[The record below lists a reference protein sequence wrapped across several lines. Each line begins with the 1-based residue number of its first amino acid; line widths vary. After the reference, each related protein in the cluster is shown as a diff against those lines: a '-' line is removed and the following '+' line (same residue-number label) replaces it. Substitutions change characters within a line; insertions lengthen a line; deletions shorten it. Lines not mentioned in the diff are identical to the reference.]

1 MLTLNQTPG
10 NNSDSIWVM
19 RLRGE
24 GNNLV
29 TNGGFDSSDGWT
41 MSGDW
46 AISGGVADY
55 TYVDDMT
62 GSIYRT
68 ISSVTAESY
77 TLEYEIIE
85 NNTTTNILY
94 LIGSGSYIISATYML
109 LDATVGKHSIN
120 IKCVNSTTTIGFYIS
135 GSAPG
140 KTLKLDN
147 IKLRKF
153 DNITYIATRDIS
165 LDNNYIGK
173 ILNRENN
180 LTEISFESTTESSG
194 GCGNVTSFTI
204 NISRY
209 ISESSLTDFFNSF
222 YPSSDGGFIVG
233 RVIDLGVVWTGA
245 TTDAEITWLFRG
257 RIIDYSYL
265 QRQLQLVI
273 FQESEITNKELPYY
287 SIQKDFNNGVSYY
300 TNAPTENLGL
310 SIPIVYGS
318 FDRTSLAFNIKQLFP
333 SPCIDKRYLIFA
345 QSSHKLYSQ
354 NHPGFTNSLFK
365 YIDSLDT
372 YMVLI
377 PDNGTSNNYN
387 YISRVQLYS
396 PSRVSS
402 ESVYGR
408 LYLVPKGIGKTSDVN
423 DIENILND
431 TDTTYV
437 VLNDADELGVKLAS
451 GSSGDVGILGQLTN
465 DIRFFVEW
473 QSTNGDQR
481 QIALRGYNE
490 ALGTPA
496 YVNLAVENTTL
507 TGAGWELTELGL
519 GDYITNKSNADLPWT
534 IEEICSMSYVAINN
548 SGAGGAVSGDIN
560 IRVAYVLLNNI
571 IVVGTFKKSNVRALS
586 GSGGYI

>member
-1 MLTLNQTPG
+1 MITLNQTTG
-10 NNSDSIWVM
+10 NNSSVIWV
-19 RLRGE
+19 LRI
-24 GNNLV
+24 L
-29 TNGGFDSSDGWT
+29 TDT
-41 MSGDW
+41 P
-46 AISGGVADY
+46 
-55 TYVDDMT
+55 
-62 GSIYRT
+62 IY
-68 ISSVTAESY
+68 
-77 TLEYEIIE
+77 
-85 NNTTTNILY
+85 
-94 LIGSGSYIISATYML
+94 IGTKA
-109 LDATVGKHSIN
+109 
-120 IKCVNSTTTIGFYIS
+120 
-135 GSAPG
+135 
-140 KTLKLDN
+140 
-147 IKLRKF
+147 
-153 DNITYIATRDIS
+153 IS
-165 LDNNYIGK
+165 LDNDYIQA
-173 ILNRENN
+173 LNTDIGDIYQVSTVENGGGAG
-180 LTEISFESTTESSG
+180 EVSSF
-194 GCGNVTSFTI
+194 SF
-204 NISRY
+204 NISRF
-209 ISESSLTDFFNSF
+209 L
-222 YPSSDGGFIVG
+222 SDGSLSGFINEFFPASG
-233 RVIDLGVVWTGA
+233 GVRLVSKLVDYGFCWEGA
-245 TTDAEITWLFRG
+245 TSDTEITWLMRG
-257 RIIDYSYL
+257 RITNYEYFPRFLNLIVL
-265 QRQLQLVI
+265 
-273 FQESEITNKELPYY
+273 QESEITNKELPYY

-300 TNAPTENLGL
+300 TNAPTENLGV

-318 FDRTSLAFNIKQLFP
+318 FDRTSLSFDIKQLWP
-333 SPCIDKRYLIFA
+333 SPSISKTYLMFA
-345 QSSHKLYSQ
+345 QASHKLYSQ

-377 PDNGTSNNYN
+377 PDNGTSINYN

-396 PSRVSS
+396 LSRVSS

-586 GSGGYI
+586 GGGGYI